1 MSTEVFKLEGKIA
14 IDNTSA
20 NKAIDSTA
28 NKANQAHGKIAAA
41 FRKIGQ
47 AAIDSFNQ
55 AESGS
60 GKSLA
65 EIAKDSGKTVNQ
77 LKSDVMKAA
86 KGYKDNGMTMSDAM
100 KKAYADIGY
109 VSKSTAKK
117 VSEDAEEA
125 SKEIVEHAE
134 DAEKKVKNSSG
145 GIGKAF
151 SKMFSGIGKAAGV
164 CGKAVVTGLG
174 AGAAAMGALVV
185 KSMGLA
191 GELEQNLGG
200 SEAVFKHWSAQV
212 QGSAK
217 EAYKNMG
224 LSESEYLAN
233 ANKMGALFQGMGFS
247 IGESASMSA
256 EMMQRAADVASIM
269 GIPLESAMEAVNGM
283 AKGNFTMMD
292 NLGVAMNDTALAAY
306 AVEKGI
312 TKSYQSMSQ
321 NEKIGLAYEMFME
334 RSAYAAGNYAKEN
347 DTLSGSLNTAKAAWQ
362 NFLSGSDAGTSE
374 NGINALVESFVNVGD
389 VVTKNLNKLL
399 PKLTKG
405 LTTLIQRLT
414 PYIPEMLQAVLP
426 GLIAGAVA
434 LITGL
439 AEALPGIVEV
449 LADILP
455 ETLEQVVASLDQ
467 ILPALVAAV
476 TSVITALAAN
486 MPAILSSIG
495 TALRSWAAN
504 GFWPL
509 IQELF
514 RIVFGVELPSWDD
527 LEKSIS
533 AGWTQIETSVREW
546 FKATFG
552 VELPSWET
560 VRNSIVAWWTRFKNK
575 IGEFITAVFSLDFS
589 DKDKDGVY
597 WWDRIWKWF
606 TDIMFLLGDVLL
618 AAFGL
623 DLPPLKEIVEQIDAW
638 WTDIKNS
645 IALSL
650 GFSVVP
656 TVHAPGAA
664 HGNVAGDYASVQY
677 NEEHPDYELT
687 AAEYAAKYA
696 PTDATTYNPLGSQ
709 DSAAGNTEQAQADA
723 WAAALEQCGIIPGH
737 KNGLDFVPR
746 DNYLARLHYGES
758 VLTKEE
764 AAAWRNGQQ
773 SGIDYD
779 RLAEAMAQRPMAF
792 NIDGKAFA
800 VMLARELSRSIGNR
814 NIQSMMAMGG

>member
-1 MSTEVFKLEGKIA
+1 MSAEVFKLEGKIT
-14 IDNTSA
+14 IDSTSA
-20 NKAIDSTA
+20 EKAIDKTT
-28 NKANQAHGKIAAA
+28 NKANLAQS
-41 FRKIGQ
+41 KIGNALRSIGE
-47 AAIDSFNQ
+47 AAIESFEQ
-55 AESGS
+55 AENGS

-65 EIAKDSGKTVNQ
+65 QIAKDSGKTVNQ
-77 LKSDVMKAA
+77 VKSDVMKAA
-86 KGYKDNGMTMSDAM
+86 KGYKDNGITMSDAM

-109 VSKSTAKK
+109 VSKGTTKQ

-125 SKEIVEHAE
+125 SKEIVEHTE
-134 DAEKKVKNSSG
+134 DAEKKVKNSSN

-164 CGKAVVTGLG
+164 CGKAIVTGLG
-174 AGAAAMGALVV
+174 AGAAAMGKLVV
-185 KSMGLA
+185 DSMGLA

-256 EMMQRAADVASIM
+256 DMMQRAADVASIM

-347 DTLSGSLNTAKAAWQ
+347 DTLSGSLNTAKAAWK

-374 NGINALVESFVNVGD
+374 NGINAMVESFVNVGD
-389 VVTKNLNKLL
+389 VVIKNLNKLL

-414 PYIPEMLQAVLP
+414 PYIPTMLQAVLP
-426 GLIAGAVA
+426 GLIEGSVA

-439 AEALPGIVEV
+439 ALALPDIIEILIEQLPYLFEQLASAAEKVFPVLQESFANILESIDWAALGAGIGEFIRQLPQI
-449 LADILP
+449 LADLGSTIGYIW
-455 ETLEQVVASLDQ
+455 ET
-467 ILPALVAAV
+467 AV
-476 TSVITALAAN
+476 
-486 MPAILSSIG
+486 
-495 TALRSWAAN
+495 
-504 GFWPL
+504 WPM
-509 IQELF
+509 IQGLF
-514 RIVFGVELPSWDD
+514 KEFG
-527 LEKSIS
+527 I
-533 AGWTQIETSVREW
+533 
-546 FKATFG
+546 
-552 VELPSWET
+552 ELPSWET
-560 VRNSIVAWWTRFKNK
+560 LKTQFEEWWNGLVSSVNELIK
-575 IGEFITAVFSLDFS
+575 AVFSLDFS
-589 DKDKDGVY
+589 AEDENGVPWY
-597 WWDRIWKWF
+597 ERIWNWF
-606 TDIMFLLGDVLL
+606 VDVMAALGGALFALFGIDVDEL
-618 AAFGL
+618 AKSVASTVKL
-623 DLPPLKEIVEQIDAW
+623 IQDWWEQVKA
-638 WTDIKNS
+638 N

-650 GFSVVP
+650 GF
-656 TVHAPGAA
+656 TVDPPGSNEPVHSGTA
-664 HGNVAGDYASVQY
+664 HGVANGTGRGQSGAGGAYSTWLNDNSGVMGMRL
-677 NEEHPDYELT
+677 PGF
-687 AAEYAAKYA
+687 
-696 PTDATTYNPLGSQ
+696 AT
-709 DSAAGNTEQAQADA
+709 
-723 WAAALEQCGIIPGH
+723 
-737 KNGLDFVPR
+737 GLDFVPR

-764 AAAWRNGQQ
+764 ATAWRNGQQ

-814 NIQSMMAMGG
+814 NIQTMMAMGG

>member
-60 GKSLA
+60 GRSLA

-86 KGYKDNGMTMSDAM
+86 KGYKDNGMTMSEAM

-109 VSKSTAKK
+109 ASKSITKQ
-117 VSEDAEEA
+117 VSDDAEEA
-125 SKEIVEHAE
+125 SEEIVEHAE
-134 DAEKKVKNSSG
+134 EAEKKVKNSSS
-145 GIGKAF
+145 GISKAF
-151 SKMFSGIGKAAGV
+151 SKMFSGIGKAAAV
-164 CGKAVVTGLG
+164 CGRAVVTGLG

-389 VVTKNLNKLL
+389 VVIKNLNKLL

-414 PYIPEMLQAVLP
+414 PYVPEMMQAILP
-426 GLIAGAVA
+426 GIIDGAMA

-439 AEALPGIVEV
+439 ALALPDILEV
-449 LADILP
+449 LTEQLP
-455 ETLEQVVASLDQ
+455 YVLEQLSASLDQ
-467 ILPALVAAV
+467 ILPALV
-476 TSVITALAAN
+476 TAISAMFATLAAN
-486 MPAILSSIG
+486 LPALLQDIG
-495 TALRSWAAN
+495 EIISKVW
-504 GFWPL
+504 GDGVWPL
-509 IQELF
+509 IQNLF
-514 RIVFGVELPSWDD
+514 RAVFGVELPSWDQLKTD
-527 LEKSIS
+527 IS
-533 AGWTQIETSVREW
+533 NGWKGIVWPAIQNF
-546 FKATFG
+546 FKTMFG
-552 VELPSWET
+552 VELPDWET
-560 VRNSIVAWWTRFKNK
+560 VRNNIVAWWTRFKNK
-575 IGEFITAVFSLDFS
+575 VGEFIKAVFGLDFS
-589 DKDKDGVY
+589 DKDETGETWLSRIGAWFDG
-597 WWDRIWKWF
+597 I
-606 TDIMFLLGDVLL
+606 LLGLGGMLCALFGIDVDEL
-618 AAFGL
+618 AKSVASTVKL
-623 DLPPLKEIVEQIDAW
+623 IQDW
-638 WTDIKNS
+638 WKDVKSS

-650 GFSVVP
+650 GF
-656 TVHAPGAA
+656 TVDPPGSDEPVHSGTAY
-664 HGNVAGDYASVQY
+664 GVANGAGRGHSGAGGAYATWLDDNSGVM
-677 NEEHPDYELT
+677 
-687 AAEYAAKYA
+687 
-696 PTDATTYNPLGSQ
+696 GMR
-709 DSAAGNTEQAQADA
+709 
-723 WAAALEQCGIIPGH
+723 IPGFAS
-737 KNGLDFVPR
+737 GLDFVPR

-764 AAAWRNGQQ
+764 AAAWRNGQP

-779 RLAEAMAQRPMAF
+779 RLAEAIAQRPMAF

>member
-1 MSTEVFKLEGKIA
+1 MSAEVFKLEGKIA

-20 NKAIDSTA
+20 DKAIDSTA

-47 AAIDSFNQ
+47 AAVDSFNQ

-125 SKEIVEHAE
+125 SKEIVEHTE
-134 DAEKKVKNSSG
+134 DAEKKVKNSSN

-164 CGKAVVTGLG
+164 CGKAIVAGLG

-256 EMMQRAADVASIM
+256 DMMQRAADVASIM

-374 NGINALVESFVNVGD
+374 NGINAMVESFVNVGD
-389 VVTKNLNKLL
+389 VVIKNLNKLL

-414 PYIPEMLQAVLP
+414 PYVPEMMQAILP
-426 GLIAGAVA
+426 GIIDGAMA

-439 AEALPGIVEV
+439 ALALPDILEV
-449 LADILP
+449 LTEQLP
-455 ETLEQVVASLDQ
+455 YIMDQLIASLDQ
-467 ILPALVAAV
+467 ILPALV
-476 TSVITALAAN
+476 TAISAMFATLAADL
-486 MPAILSSIG
+486 PALLQDIG
-495 TALRSWAAN
+495 EIISKVWKN
-504 GFWPL
+504 GVWPL
-509 IQELF
+509 IQNLF
-514 RIVFGVELPSWDD
+514 RAVFGIELPSWDD
-527 LEKSIS
+527 IVESLS
-533 AGWTQIETSVREW
+533 AGWKQIETSIREW

-552 VELPSWET
+552 FELPTWQET
-560 VRNSIVAWWTRFKNK
+560 VDAIGTWWRDVVASIGNAISVL
-575 IGEFITAVFSLDFS
+575 FSLDFS
-589 DKDKDGVY
+589 DQDEDGVPWY
-597 WWDRIWKWF
+597 ERIWNWF
-606 TDIMFLLGDVLL
+606 LDVMAALGGALL
-618 AAFGL
+618 AIFGIDVDELGKSIESTVNLIKAWWSEVTKDL
-623 DLPPLKEIVEQIDAW
+623 DLTAFFRLIGTVFEIKTAGGDLYDE
-638 WTDIKNS
+638 N
-645 IALSL
+645 
-650 GFSVVP
+650 
-656 TVHAPGAA
+656 
-664 HGNVAGDYASVQY
+664 GNVDLSNNVGLGMSD
-677 NEEHPDYELT
+677 EEYINAVNDPNYDWSQHWGKNLPGF
-687 AAEYAAKYA
+687 
-696 PTDATTYNPLGSQ
+696 AT
-709 DSAAGNTEQAQADA
+709 
-723 WAAALEQCGIIPGH
+723 
-737 KNGLDFVPR
+737 GLDFVPR

-800 VMLARELSRSIGNR
+800 VMLARELSRTVGNR

>member
-20 NKAIDSTA
+20 DKAIDSTA

-47 AAIDSFNQ
+47 AAVDSFNQ

-65 EIAKDSGKTVNQ
+65 EIAKGSGKTVNQ

-125 SKEIVEHAE
+125 SEEIVEHAE
-134 DAEKKVKNSSG
+134 DAEKKVKNSSND
-145 GIGKAF
+145 IGKAF

-200 SEAVFKHWSAQV
+200 SEAVFGGWAAYIQQK
-212 QGSAK
+212 GT
-217 EAYKNMG
+217 EAFEKLG
-224 LSESEYLAN
+224 LSQAEYLAN
-233 ANKMGALFQGMGFS
+233 ANKMGALFKGMGFS
-247 IGESASMSA
+247 TQEAANMSA
-256 EMMQRAADVASIM
+256 DAMQRAADVASIM
-269 GIPLESAMEAVNGM
+269 GIPLESAMEAVAGM
-283 AKGNFTMMD
+283 AKGNYTMMD
-292 NLGVAMNDTALAAY
+292 NLGVAMNDTALSAY
-306 AVEKGI
+306 ALEKGI
-312 TKSYQSMSQ
+312 TKSYQKMSQ
-321 NEKIGLAYEMFME
+321 NEKIGLAYQMFME
-334 RSAYAAGNYAKEN
+334 KSAYAAGNYAKEN

-374 NGINALVESFVNVGD
+374 NGLNAMVESFVNVGE
-389 VVTKNLNKLL
+389 VVTKNLNKIL

-414 PYIPEMLQAVLP
+414 PYVPEMMQAVLP
-426 GLIAGAVA
+426 GLIDGAMA

-439 AEALPGIVEV
+439 ALALPDILEV
-449 LADILP
+449 LTEQLP
-455 ETLEQVVASLDQ
+455 YIMEQLIASLDT
-467 ILPALVAAV
+467 ILPALV
-476 TSVITALAAN
+476 TAISAMFATLAADL
-486 MPAILSSIG
+486 PALLQNIG
-495 TALRSWAAN
+495 AIISKVWKN
-504 GFWPL
+504 GVWPL
-509 IQELF
+509 IQNLF
-514 RIVFGVELPSWDD
+514 RAWFGVELPSWDD
-527 LEKSIS
+527 IEKSIS
-533 AGWTQIETSVREW
+533 AGWVQIDEAVRKW
-546 FKATFG
+546 FKATFR
-552 VELPSWET
+552 VDLPSWEEIGT
-560 VRNSIVAWWTRFKNK
+560 AISTWWDNVVAAIGDVFK
-575 IGEFITAVFSLDFS
+575 AVFSLDFS

-597 WWDRIWKWF
+597 WWDRIWNWF

-623 DLPPLKEIVEQIDAW
+623 DLPSLKDIVKQINDW
-638 WTDIKNS
+638 WTDVKNS

-650 GFSVVP
+650 GFTVDPPGTGEPPPSAGTAYGVP
-656 TVHAPGAA
+656 GGTGRGSNGGITTPGGMNADTTA
-664 HGNVAGDYASVQY
+664 WNDRIGGFAS
-677 NEEHPDYELT
+677 
-687 AAEYAAKYA
+687 
-696 PTDATTYNPLGSQ
+696 
-709 DSAAGNTEQAQADA
+709 
-723 WAAALEQCGIIPGH
+723 
-737 KNGLDFVPR
+737 GLDFVPR
-746 DNYLARLHYGES
+746 DDFAARLHYGEA
-758 VLTKEE
+758 VLTQSE
-764 AAAWRNGQQ
+764 ATAWRNGQQ

-792 NIDGKAFA
+792 NIDGKSFA
-800 VMLARELSRSIGNR
+800 VMLARELSRTIGNR
-814 NIQSMMAMGG
+814 NIQSLMAMGG

>member
-1 MSTEVFKLEGKIA
+1 MSNEVFKLMGKIA
-14 IDNTSA
+14 IDNASA
-20 NKAIDSTA
+20 EKAIDSTA
-28 NKANQAHGKIAAA
+28 NKANQAHSKIAAA
-41 FRKIGQ
+41 FQKIGQ

-60 GKSLA
+60 GRSLA

-86 KGYKDNGMTMSDAM
+86 KGYKDNGMTMSEAM

-109 VSKSTAKK
+109 ASKSITKQ
-117 VSEDAEEA
+117 VSDDAEEA
-125 SKEIVEHAE
+125 SEEIVEHAE
-134 DAEKKVKNSSG
+134 EAEKKVKNSSS
-145 GIGKAF
+145 GISKAF
-151 SKMFSGIGKAAGV
+151 SKMFSGIGRAAAV

-247 IGESASMSA
+247 IGESANMSA
-256 EMMQRAADVASIM
+256 DMMQRAADVASIM

-389 VVTKNLNKLL
+389 VVIKNLNKLL
-399 PKLTKG
+399 PKLSKG

-414 PYIPEMLQAVLP
+414 PYVPEMMQAVLP
-426 GLIAGAVA
+426 GIIDGAMA

-439 AEALPGIVEV
+439 ALALPDILEV
-449 LADILP
+449 LTEQLP
-455 ETLEQVVASLDQ
+455 YIMDQLIASLDQ
-467 ILPALVAAV
+467 ILPALV
-476 TSVITALAAN
+476 TAISAMFATLAADL
-486 MPAILSSIG
+486 PALLQDIG
-495 TALRSWAAN
+495 EIISKVWKN
-504 GFWPL
+504 GVWPL
-509 IQELF
+509 IQNLF
-514 RIVFGVELPSWDD
+514 RAVFGVELPSWDD

-560 VRNSIVAWWTRFKNK
+560 VRNNIVAWWTRFKNK

-623 DLPPLKEIVEQIDAW
+623 DLPPLKEIVKQINDW

-650 GFSVVP
+650 GF
-656 TVHAPGAA
+656 TVDPPGSDEPVHSGTAY
-664 HGNVAGDYASVQY
+664 GVANGAGRGHSGAGGAYATWLDDNSGVM
-677 NEEHPDYELT
+677 
-687 AAEYAAKYA
+687 
-696 PTDATTYNPLGSQ
+696 GMR
-709 DSAAGNTEQAQADA
+709 
-723 WAAALEQCGIIPGH
+723 IPGFAS
-737 KNGLDFVPR
+737 GLDFVPR

-764 AAAWRNGQQ
+764 ATAWRNGQA

>member
-14 IDNTSA
+14 IDNTA
-20 NKAIDSTA
+20 ADKAIDSTA

-47 AAIDSFNQ
+47 AAVDSFNQ

-60 GKSLA
+60 GRSLA

-109 VSKSTAKK
+109 VSKGTTKQ
-117 VSEDAEEA
+117 VSKDAEEA
-125 SKEIVEHAE
+125 SEKIAEHAE
-134 DAEKKVKNSSG
+134 DAEKKVKNSSN

-164 CGKAVVTGLG
+164 CGKAIVTALG
-174 AGAAAMGALVV
+174 AGAVAMGKLVV
-185 KSMGLA
+185 DSMGLA

-256 EMMQRAADVASIM
+256 DMMQRAADVASIM

-389 VVTKNLNKLL
+389 VVIKNLNKLL

-414 PYIPEMLQAVLP
+414 PYVPEMMQAILP
-426 GLIAGAVA
+426 GIIDGAMA

-439 AEALPGIVEV
+439 ALALPDILEV
-449 LADILP
+449 LTEQLPYILDQ
-455 ETLEQVVASLDQ
+455 LSASLDQ
-467 ILPALVAAV
+467 ILPALV
-476 TSVITALAAN
+476 TAISSMFATLAADL
-486 MPAILSSIG
+486 PSLLQKVGEIISKVWG
-495 TALRSWAAN
+495 N
-504 GFWPL
+504 GVWPL
-509 IQELF
+509 IQNLF
-514 RIVFGVELPSWDD
+514 RAMFGVELPSWD
-527 LEKSIS
+527 EIITSIS
-533 AGWTQIETSVREW
+533 AGWTQIETSIRDW

-552 VELPSWET
+552 FELPTWEET
-560 VRNSIVAWWTRFKNK
+560 IDAIGAWWGNVSEA
-575 IGEFITAVFSLDFS
+575 ISNAISVLFSLDFS

-597 WWDRIWKWF
+597 WWDRIWNWF
-606 TDIMFLLGDVLL
+606 TGLMAALGGALL
-618 AAFGL
+618 AIFGIDVDELGKSIESTVNLIKAWWSEVTKDL
-623 DLPPLKEIVEQIDAW
+623 DLTAFFRLIGTVFEIKPAGGDLYDE
-638 WTDIKNS
+638 N
-645 IALSL
+645 
-650 GFSVVP
+650 
-656 TVHAPGAA
+656 
-664 HGNVAGDYASVQY
+664 GNVDLNNNVGLGMSDEEYTNAINDPNYDWSQHWGDG
-677 NEEHPDYELT
+677 EDDGKP
-687 AAEYAAKYA
+687 
-696 PTDATTYNPLGSQ
+696 
-709 DSAAGNTEQAQADA
+709 
-723 WAAALEQCGIIPGH
+723 H

-746 DNYLARLHYGES
+746 DDYLARLHYGEA
-758 VLTKEE
+758 VLTQSE
-764 AAAWRNGQQ
+764 ATAWRNGQQ

-792 NIDGKAFA
+792 NIDGKSFA
-800 VMLARELSRSIGNR
+800 VMLARELSRTIGNR
-814 NIQSMMAMGG
+814 NIQSLMAMGG

>member
-1 MSTEVFKLEGKIA
+1 MLNEIFRLFGTIA
-14 IDNTSA
+14 INNDDA
-20 NKAIDSTA
+20 NKSIDQTNA
-28 NKANQAHGKIAAA
+28 KASKLHKAMNSAFDKIGRAAA
-41 FRKIGQ
+41 
-47 AAIDSFNQ
+47 
-55 AESGS
+55 
-60 GKSLA
+60 
-65 EIAKDSGKTVNQ
+65 
-77 LKSDVMKAA
+77 
-86 KGYKDNGMTMSDAM
+86 
-100 KKAYADIGY
+100 
-109 VSKSTAKK
+109 
-117 VSEDAEEA
+117 
-125 SKEIVEHAE
+125 
-134 DAEKKVKNSSG
+134 
-145 GIGKAF
+145 
-151 SKMFSGIGKAAGV
+151 V

-374 NGINALVESFVNVGD
+374 NGINAMVESFVNVGD
-389 VVTKNLNKLL
+389 VVIKNLNKLL

-414 PYIPEMLQAVLP
+414 PYVPEMMQAILP
-426 GLIAGAVA
+426 GIIDGAMA

-439 AEALPGIVEV
+439 ALALPDILEV
-449 LADILP
+449 LTEQLP
-455 ETLEQVVASLDQ
+455 YILEQLSASLDQ
-467 ILPALVAAV
+467 ILPALV
-476 TSVITALAAN
+476 TAISAMFATLAADLPSFLQN
-486 MPAILSSIG
+486 IG
-495 TALRSWAAN
+495 EIISKVWEN
-504 GFWPL
+504 GVWPL
-509 IQELF
+509 IQNLF
-514 RIVFGVELPSWDD
+514 RAVFNIELPSWDE

-533 AGWTQIETSVREW
+533 AGWQQIDESVRKW
-546 FKATFG
+546 FRATFG
-552 VELPSWET
+552 VEMPSWEEIGAAIST
-560 VRNSIVAWWTRFKNK
+560 WWDNVVAAVGDVFK
-575 IGEFITAVFSLDFS
+575 AVFSLDFS
-589 DKDKDGVY
+589 DQDEDGVP
-597 WWDRIWKWF
+597 WF
-606 TDIMFLLGDVLL
+606 TRILNWFADIMFALGDVLL

-623 DLPPLKEIVEQIDAW
+623 DLPPLEEIVKQINDW

-656 TVHAPGAA
+656 TVHEAGTA

-677 NEEHPDYELT
+677 NEAHPDYELT

-709 DSAAGNTEQAQADA
+709 DGAASNTAQAQADA
-723 WAAALEQCGIIPGH
+723 WAAAMEQYGIIPGH
-737 KNGLDFVPR
+737 KTGLDFVPR
-746 DNYLARLHYGES
+746 DNYLARLHYGEGI
-758 VLTKEE
+758 LTKEE
-764 AAAWRNGQQ
+764 NEARLNGQQ

-800 VMLARELSRSIGNR
+800 VMLARELSRTIGNR

>member
-20 NKAIDSTA
+20 DKAIDSTA

-47 AAIDSFNQ
+47 AAVDSFNQ

-109 VSKSTAKK
+109 VSKGTAKK

-164 CGKAVVTGLG
+164 CGKAIVTALG
-174 AGAAAMGALVV
+174 AGAVAMGKLVV
-185 KSMGLA
+185 DSMGLA

-200 SEAVFKHWSAQV
+200 SEAVFGGWAAYIQEKGA
-212 QGSAK
+212 
-217 EAYKNMG
+217 EAFKNLG
-224 LSESEYLAN
+224 LSQAEYLAN
-233 ANKMGALFQGMGFS
+233 ANKMGSLFQGMGFS
-247 IGESASMSA
+247 TQDSATMTVD
-256 EMMQRAADVASIM
+256 MMQRAADVASIM
-269 GIPLESAMEAVNGM
+269 GISLDSAMEAVAGM

-321 NEKIGLAYEMFME
+321 NEKIGLAYQMFME
-334 RSAYAAGNYAKEN
+334 KTSDYHGNFVEETN
-347 DTLSGSLNTAKAAWQ
+347 TLAGSLSVAKAAWQ
-362 NFLSGSDAGTSE
+362 NFLSGSDAGASE
-374 NGINALVESFVNVGD
+374 NGLNALVESFVNVGD
-389 VVTKNLNKLL
+389 VVTQNLSKLL

-405 LTTLIQRLT
+405 LTVLCQRLT
-414 PYIPEMLQAVLP
+414 PYIPTMLQAVLP
-426 GLIAGAVA
+426 GLIDGAMA

-439 AEALPGIVEV
+439 ALALP
-449 LADILP
+449 DILELLTTDLLP
-455 ETLEQVVASLDQ
+455 YVLDQLNASLDQ
-467 ILPALVAAV
+467 ILRALVMAV
-476 TSVITALAAN
+476 STMFAQ
-486 MPAILSSIG
+486 LSADLPSLLQKVGEII
-495 TALRSWAAN
+495 SKVWEN
-504 GFWPL
+504 GVWPL
-509 IQELF
+509 IQNLF
-514 RIVFGVELPSWDD
+514 RAVFGVELPSWDE

-560 VRNSIVAWWTRFKNK
+560 VRNNIVAWWTRFKNK
-575 IGEFITAVFSLDFS
+575 IGEFISAVFSLDFS
-589 DKDKDGVY
+589 DKDKDGVPWFTRLKNWLLDVLAATGGMLLALVGIDVEAMAKNIADTINKIEA
-597 WWDRIWKWF
+597 WWDQVKA
-606 TDIMFLLGDVLL
+606 G
-618 AAFGL
+618 
-623 DLPPLKEIVEQIDAW
+623 
-638 WTDIKNS
+638 

-650 GFSVVP
+650 GFNVDP
-656 TVHAPGAA
+656 PGTEEPVHSGSAVGVTNGWGGGSGTPGGMNADTTA
-664 HGNVAGDYASVQY
+664 WNDRIGGFAS
-677 NEEHPDYELT
+677 
-687 AAEYAAKYA
+687 
-696 PTDATTYNPLGSQ
+696 
-709 DSAAGNTEQAQADA
+709 
-723 WAAALEQCGIIPGH
+723 
-737 KNGLDFVPR
+737 GLDFVPR
-746 DNYLARLHYGES
+746 DDFAARLHYGEA

-764 AAAWRNGQQ
+764 ATAWRNGQQ

-814 NIQSMMAMGG
+814 NIQTMMAMGG